1 MNHYRTQILLCA
13 GGACISSGCESVRDA
28 LLREIKANG
37 LESEIEVI
45 TTGCMGMCEIGPMM
59 VVSPEGIFYQKV
71 KPEDMADVVR
81 EHLVKGCVVE
91 RLLYKRAD
99 NDELL
104 RFMED
109 IPFFK
114 LQKKI
119 VLRNCGKI
127 NPEKIEEYIAVGGYE
142 ALGKALTSMTPEQVI
157 EEVLTS
163 GLRGRG
169 GAGFPTGLKW
179 KFTAKES
186 ADQKY
191 VLCNADEGDPGAFMD
206 RSQLEGDPHSIIE
219 AMAIAGYAIGAS
231 KGYVYVRAEYPL
243 AIQRLSNALDQAR
256 AKGLLGENIFNSDFS
271 FDLQIRMGAGA
282 FVCGEET
289 ALMRSIEGYRGEPRP
304 KPPFPAQKGLF
315 EKPTVLN
322 NVETYANIPYI
333 IMHGGAEFAKIGS
346 GKSTGTKVFALA
358 GHVNNSGLVEVPMGI
373 TLREIVYDIGG
384 GIRGGKDFKAVQIGG
399 PSGGCIPKEYLDTPV
414 TYETLPTLGA
424 IMGSGGLIVMNE
436 DACMVDV
443 ARYFMDFI
451 QDESCGKCTPCRIG
465 TKIML
470 DLLNKITHGEG
481 TEQDLEQLE
490 FLAGQIGKSA
500 LCGLGQTA
508 PNPVLS
514 TLRYFRHE
522 YVEHIKDKHCRSKV
536 CRSMLRYTIDAA
548 ACKGC
553 GLCKKACPA
562 DAISGERKAP
572 HSIAADKC
580 IRCGACMEA
589 CPFTAIE
596 VK

>member
-1 MNHYRTQILLCA
+1 MNHYRTQILLCS
-13 GGACISSGCESVRDA
+13 GGACISSGSESVREA

-37 LESEIEVI
+37 LEGEVEII

-59 VVSPEGIFYQKV
+59 VVSPEGIFYQKI
-71 KPEDMADVVR
+71 KPEDMAEVVR
-81 EHLVKGCVVE
+81 EHLLKGCIVE
-91 RLLYKRAD
+91 RLLYKRVD
-99 NDELL
+99 TDELV
-104 RFMED
+104 RFLED

-127 NPEKIEEYIAVGGYE
+127 NPEKIDEYIALGGYE

-157 EEVLTS
+157 EDVLAS

-169 GAGFPTGLKW
+169 GAGFPTGKKW
-179 KFTAKES
+179 QFTAKEK

-206 RSQLEGDPHSIIE
+206 RSLLEGDPHSIIE

-243 AIQRLSNALDQAR
+243 AIQRLSTALDQAR
-256 AKGLLGENIFNSDFS
+256 ANGLLGEKIFNTTFT

-399 PSGGCIPKEYLDTPV
+399 PSGGCIPKEHLDTPV
-414 TYETLPTLGA
+414 TYETLPALGA

-470 DLLNKITHGEG
+470 DLLNKITHGDG
-481 TEQDLEQLE
+481 SEQDLEQLE
-490 FLAGQIGKSA
+490 FLAGQIGQSA

-522 YVEHIKDKHCRSKV
+522 YLEHIRDKHCRSKV
-536 CRSMLRYTIDAA
+536 CRSMLRYSINAA

-562 DAISGERKAP
+562 DAISGERKAA
-572 HSIAADKC
+572 HHIDVDKC